1 MRDPLTRSPGRPRA
15 ALIAVMSLAVAGLAG
30 CADWLKVTNPGA
42 LEPPQLEDTAYIG
55 ILMNGV
61 IGDFQPAFGW
71 TALFSGGFTDE
82 LRNHQGF
89 FENVEIDR
97 RDVNEN
103 NGTYL
108 LAVYNGLH
116 RARFLADSGVTR
128 IKNLLGPAASS
139 DLRLARVLAYGGYSY
154 VLLGEQLCETPLNRS
169 TPVSSDAL
177 LDSAIA
183 RFDQA
188 IAVAA
193 AARATSTVAAVLAGA
208 DSITNYARVGAARAS
223 LNLGDN
229 ALAAQYASAVT
240 PAYVSPTVRGFE
252 FRAYYVDGAPPVRRR
267 TANPYWEFANN
278 ERWFSVSGTP
288 FDSLYRRDPRVPAE
302 LRTTLDGTT
311 RRTPN
316 SPQAFSTY
324 NATLRNLDSSFSG
337 ARFSATSTIRVA
349 SALEARYI
357 IAEAEGVN
365 PANLGFINERRA
377 IGGDTALA
385 ATITAAEYFAA
396 LRDQRRR
403 DFFIDGHRLGDLRR
417 YKRFYGID
425 EWPSGPYF
433 GSTTV
438 SYGTQECWP
447 IPVTER

>member
-1 MRDPLTRSPGRPRA
+1 MPETFATSRRPSRI
-15 ALIAVMSLAVAGLAG
+15 ALITAISLAVPWLAA
-30 CADWLKVTNPGA
+30 CTDWLTVTNPGA
-42 LEPPQLEDTAYIG
+42 IESPQLEDTAYIG
-55 ILMNGV
+55 LMVNGV
-61 IGDFQPAFGW
+61 VGDFQPAFAW
-71 TALFSGGFTDE
+71 TALFSGAFSDE
-82 LRNHQGF
+82 LRIHQTF

-116 RARFLADSGVTR
+116 RVRFLADSVAVR
-128 IKNLLGPAASS
+128 ITSLRGAAAAS

-154 VLLGEQLCETPLNRS
+154 VFLGEQMCETPLNQS
-169 TPVSSDAL
+169 VPVPSDAL

-193 AARATSTVAAVLAGA
+193 AGKAAAILRA
-208 DSITNYARVGAARAS
+208 DSLAADTLANFARVGAARAA
-223 LNLGDN
+223 LNLGDD
-229 ALAAQYASAVT
+229 ALAIQYASAIT
-240 PAYVSPTVRGFE
+240 PAYVSPASMGFG
-252 FRAYYVDGAPPVRRR
+252 FRAYYVDAAPALRRR
-267 TANPYWEFANN
+267 TGNPYWEFANA
-278 ERWFSVSGTP
+278 ERWVSVSGTP
-288 FDSLYRRDPRVPAE
+288 FDGLHLRDPRVPAE
-302 LRTTLDGTT
+302 LRPTADNTT
-311 RRTPN
+311 RLTPN

-324 NATLRNLDSSFSG
+324 NPTLRNTDSSFAG
-337 ARFSATSTIRVA
+337 ARFAATSSIRVA
-349 SALEARYI
+349 SALEGRYI
-357 IAEAEGVN
+357 VAEAEGLT
-365 PANLGFINERRA
+365 PANLAFVNERRA
-377 IGGDTALA
+377 IGADTALTGA
-385 ATITAAEYFAA
+385 ITPDEYLTA

-417 YKRFYGID
+417 YKRFYGVD
-425 EWPSGPYF
+425 EFPSGPYF

>member
-1 MRDPLTRSPGRPRA
+1 MRDTQATSLRRSRA
-15 ALIAVMSLAVAGLAG
+15 ALIALTGLAMG
-30 CADWLKVTNPGA
+30 ALAACADWLKVTNPGA
-42 LEPPQLEDTAYIG
+42 IESPQLVDSAYIG
-55 ILMNGV
+55 LMVNGV
-61 IGDFQPAFGW
+61 VGDFQPAFAW
-71 TALFSGGFTDE
+71 TALFSGAFSDE

-103 NGTYL
+103 NGTYM

-116 RARFLADSGVTR
+116 RVRFLADSVVTR

-154 VLLGEQLCETPLNRS
+154 VFLGEQMCETPLNRS
-169 TPVSSDAL
+169 APVPSDAL

-183 RFDQA
+183 RFDEA
-188 IAVAA
+188 IVVAA
-193 AARATSTVAAVLAGA
+193 AGKAAATLRGDSLAA
-208 DSITNYARVGAARAS
+208 DSLANFARVGAARAA

-229 ALAAQYASAVT
+229 ALAIQYAAGVT
-240 PAYVSPTVRGFE
+240 PAYVSETSRGFE
-252 FRAYYVDGAPPVRRR
+252 FRASYVDAAPALRRR
-267 TANPYWEFANN
+267 TGNPYWEFANN

-288 FDSLYRRDPRVPAE
+288 SDGLHRRDPRVPAE
-302 LRTTLDGTT
+302 LRGTSDGTT
-311 RRTPN
+311 RLTPN

-324 NATLRNLDSSFSG
+324 NPTLRNLDSSFAG
-337 ARFSATSTIRVA
+337 ARFAATSTIRVA
-349 SALEARYI
+349 SAIEARYI
-357 IAEAEGVN
+357 VAEAEGLN
-365 PANLGFINERRA
+365 PANLAFVNERRA
-377 IGGDTALA
+377 VGADTALA
-385 ATITAAEYFAA
+385 NTITPPEYLAA

-425 EWPSGPYF
+425 EFPSGPYF

-438 SYGTQECWP
+438 SYGSQECWP